1 MEKPVR
7 FSQHARE
14 QMAER
19 GAEQNEVVE
28 TIRTGEQAPAK
39 CGRLGYRKN
48 FTIAF
53 GVGVRMPLSRC
64 WQSLWKNRM
73 PLL

>member
-28 TIRTGEQAPAK
+28 TIRTGEQVPAK
-39 CGRLGYRKN
+39 YGRHGYRE
-48 FTIAF
+48 
-53 GVGVRMPLSRC
+53 C
-64 WQSLWKNRM
+64 
-73 PLL
+73 